1 MVYMKLVVVGFY
13 HDSYLCA
20 VPDEVADNLWDC
32 CLEFLDWLHES
43 RDYFTN
49 ENHRKKYKQRYSA
62 GPSVETFIVYLNEVK
77 YPEYES
83 TIRGRYEDMKKTKRI
98 ENLPYFWF

>member
-1 MVYMKLVVVGFY
+1 MKLVVVGFY

-32 CLEFLDWLHES
+32 CLE
-43 RDYFTN
+43 
-49 ENHRKKYKQRYSA
+49 
-62 GPSVETFIVYLNEVK
+62 
-77 YPEYES
+77 YES